1 MVVATATLALQ
12 RQLVERDLPR
22 TVDAL
27 HPLLRRRPQ
36 YAMLKGRS
44 NYLCLHR
51 LHEGM
56 PQDEEEGLFD
66 QFEAATPTSK
76 LGQDLL
82 RLRDWTDGTET
93 GDRDDLTP
101 GVSDRAW
108 AQVSVSSR
116 ECLGAQKCA
125 YGAECFAEMARER
138 AKLAE
143 VVVTNHALLA
153 IDAIEGAPVL
163 PQHEV
168 LIVDEAH
175 ELVSRVTGVA
185 TGELTPG
192 QVNRAVRRAAKLAN
206 EKAADQLQ
214 TAAEGFE
221 RLMELA
227 LPGRLEE
234 IPEDLGYALMA
245 LRDACRTVIS
255 AIGAT
260 RDKSV
265 QDEDAVRKQALASV
279 ESVHDVAERITNGSE
294 WDVVWY
300 ERHDRFGASLRVAP
314 MSVSGLLREKLFADR
329 SVTLTSATLK
339 LGGDFNGVGASLG
352 LAPEGTAGEDLP
364 QWKGV
369 DVGSPF
375 DYPKQGILYV
385 AKHLA
390 RPARDGDRA
399 DMLDELTELI
409 QAAGGRTL
417 GLFSSMR
424 GAQLAAEELRS
435 RIPEYPILLQ
445 GEETLGEL
453 IKNFAADPKTCLF
466 GTLSLWQGVDVPG
479 ASCQL
484 VVMDKIPFPRP
495 DDPLM
500 SARQKAVEDA
510 GGNGFMAVAATHAA
524 LLMAQE
530 PAVSSVRRATGV
542 WSPSSTSGWP
552 RLATAAIS
560 RRHCPT
566 SGTPR
571 TVTRPGGR
579 WRRSTRRRSR
589 KKPNRQRRRPNR
601 RRKQPNRRDP
611 EGVGPAPPGR
621 PTDARSRTAQDPGTG
636 AGVPGSGQG
645 ARPMVPARRGRHTRR
660 STATTL
666 PRIVASSPGIGSYAE
681 LCGRSQTWPSS
692 RLKRLTVAS
701 PSSMAATM
709 SPFSATGWR
718 RTVTQ
723 SPSQIAA
730 SIIESPTTFRTNSSP
745 SPTSWRGRGKTSSTD
760 SSARIGPPAAIRP
773 TNGTYDA
780 AGLPAVSVGC
790 TDEDWSEPRTSYARG
805 RCGSRRRKP
814 LRSSAISW
822 CATEDVLDRPT
833 AWPISRIDGGY
844 PRRCTESLMTSI
856 TRRCRSVS
864 PELSARIPGGRPG
877 RERLCPSGF
886 AASFIAC
893 TGSSRPWERSWA
905 VMVAL
910 SAVVVTSAPL
920 DGLPA
925 GQR

>member
-1 MVVATATLALQ
+1 MTKPSLPELLHAAVTAVGGTERPGQVTMAESVAEAIDGGSHLLVQAGTGTGKSLGYLVPALAHGERVVVATATLALQ

-22 TVDAL
+22 TVEAL

-36 YAMLKGRS
+36 FAMLKGRS

-51 LHEGM
+51 LHEGV

-66 QFEAATPTSK
+66 QFEAAAPTSK

-82 RLRDWTDGTET
+82 RMRDWADETET

-108 AQVSVSSR
+108 SQVSVSSR
-116 ECLGAQKCA
+116 ECLGASKCA

-143 VVVTNHALLA
+143 VIVTNHALLA

-168 LIVDEAH
+168 LIVDEGH

-192 QVNRAVRRAAKLAN
+192 QVNRAVRRSAKLVN
-206 EKAADQLQ
+206 EKIADQLQ
-214 TAAEGFE
+214 TAAETFE

-234 IPEDLGYALMA
+234 IPEDLGYALLA
-245 LRDACRTVIS
+245 LRDAARNVIS
-255 AIGAT
+255 ALGST

-279 ESVHDVAERITNGSE
+279 ETIHDVAERITNGSE

-314 MSVSGLLREKLFADR
+314 MSVSGLLREKLFTDR
-329 SVTLTSATLK
+329 SVVLTSATLK

-352 LAPEGTAGEDLP
+352 LAPEGIAGTEGTDAAELP
-364 QWKGV
+364 IWKGI

-375 DYPKQGILYV
+375 DYGKQGILYV

-390 RPARDGDRA
+390 RPSREGTRS

-409 QAAGGRTL
+409 QASGGRTL

-424 GAQLAAEELRS
+424 AAQSAAEELRS
-435 RIPEYPILLQ
+435 RIPEFPILLQ

-500 SARQKAVEDA
+500 SARQKAVEDS

-524 LLMAQE
+524 LLMAQG
-530 PAVSSVRRATGV
+530 AGRLVRATGDRGV
-542 WSPSSTSGWP
+542 VAVLDP
-552 RLATAAIS
+552 RLATARYGSYLKAS
-560 RRHCPT
+560 LPEFWYTTDRNQ
-566 SGTPR
+566 
-571 TVTRPGGR
+571 V
-579 WRRSTRRRSR
+579 RRS
-589 KKPNRQRRRPNR
+589 
-601 RRKQPNRRDP
+601 
-611 EGVGPAPPGR
+611 
-621 PTDARSRTAQDPGTG
+621 
-636 AGVPGSGQG
+636 
-645 ARPMVPARRGRHTRR
+645 
-660 STATTL
+660 L
-666 PRIVASSPGIGSYAE
+666 
-681 LCGRSQTWPSS
+681 
-692 RLKRLTVAS
+692 
-701 PSSMAATM
+701 
-709 SPFSATGWR
+709 
-718 RTVTQ
+718 
-723 SPSQIAA
+723 
-730 SIIESPTTFRTNSSP
+730 
-745 SPTSWRGRGKTSSTD
+745 
-760 SSARIGPPAAIRP
+760 AAI
-773 TNGTYDA
+773 DA
-780 AGLPAVSVGC
+780 
-790 TDEDWSEPRTSYARG
+790 
-805 RCGSRRRKP
+805 
-814 LRSSAISW
+814 
-822 CATEDVLDRPT
+822 T
-833 AWPISRIDGGY
+833 AK
-844 PRRCTESLMTSI
+844 
-856 TRRCRSVS
+856 
-864 PELSARIPGGRPG
+864 
-877 RERLCPSGF
+877 
-886 AASFIAC
+886 AAEA
-893 TGSSRPWERSWA
+893 
-905 VMVAL
+905 
-910 SAVVVTSAPL
+910 
-920 DGLPA
+920 
-925 GQR
+925 